1 MKDIIKALKVYQEIY
16 KLMTGQQCEKVR
28 GFIEFLK
35 PYERKSFEE
44 FQFNLAKDIEPKK
57 SRKIAKVDVV
67 QLGKDFYEM
76 KQLHSTNSEVTDYIE
91 LAENVKIKEVLTRNL
106 SEAYAAIEGWDLKTI
121 NMSQLNFL
129 GYALLNSELRGKT
142 KKDRKK
148 NLLQLLWKVI
158 ETEKMN
164 EIYENNLL

>member
-1 MKDIIKALKVYQEIY
+1 MGFEDY
-16 KLMTGQQCEKVR
+16 KCE
-28 GFIEFLK
+28 
-35 PYERKSFEE
+35 S
-44 FQFNLAKDIEPKK
+44 
-57 SRKIAKVDVV
+57 
-67 QLGKDFYEM
+67 
-76 KQLHSTNSEVTDYIE
+76 IE
-91 LAENVKIKEVLTRNL
+91 L
-106 SEAYAAIEGWDLKTI
+106 
-121 NMSQLNFL
+121 L

>member
-28 GFIEFLK
+28 VFIEFLK

-44 FQFNLAKDIEPKK
+44 FQFNLSKDIEPKK
-57 SRKIAKVDVV
+57 SRKIAKFDVV

-91 LAENVKIKEVLTRNL
+91 LAENVKIKEVLTGDL
-106 SEAYAAIEGWDLKTI
+106 SRAYATIEGWDLKTI
-121 NMSQLNFL
+121 NVSQLNFL

-158 ETEKMN
+158 ESEKMN
-164 EIYENNLL
+164 EIYKNNLL

>member
-28 GFIEFLK
+28 VFIEFLK

-44 FQFNLAKDIEPKK
+44 FQFNLSKDIESKK
-57 SRKIAKVDVV
+57 SRKVVKVDVV

-76 KQLHSTNSEVTDYIE
+76 KQLNSTNSEVTDYIE
-91 LAENVKIKEVLTRNL
+91 LAENVKIK
-106 SEAYAAIEGWDLKTI
+106 EGWDLKTI

-158 ETEKMN
+158 ESEKMN
-164 EIYENNLL
+164 EIYKNNLL